1 MALSVHKEVGMR
13 ILIIG
18 DGKAGHTIA
27 QSLITEN
34 HEVTI
39 VDRSQEALT
48 RSQEA
53 LDARTVQGSG
63 VNADTLLEAGVKEAD
78 IVIAV
83 TVSDEINMLC
93 CLTAKRLGAGY
104 AIARIRDPEYNK
116 SLGFLMQELLIDY
129 VINPDRLL
137 AQEISRMLR
146 YPFTGGVETFA
157 RGRVEMMDFRLGPGD
172 KLLGLAMKDLYRK
185 LPTLPRVLF
194 CAVQRGEEAV
204 IPKGDMVLQEGDR
217 VYVAADIPT
226 ITRFFASIG
235 KNTAGIH
242 SVMVLGAGRI
252 AFYLCQLLAQT
263 RMKVT
268 VIERDEA
275 RALEFKQMLP
285 EVDVILGDGT
295 DQELLTAE
303 GLEQF
308 DAFVTLSG
316 LDEENIMAALYARR
330 AGVRRV
336 IVKNSRDTYLELLG
350 ELGLDS
356 AVSVRRATSD
366 SILRTVRTRSA
377 AHAAEAVERLYHLMD
392 NAVEALEFIAHQED
406 SFLGQPLRTLQVR
419 QDALIAVIVRAG
431 QVRVPFGEDSIQQ
444 GDRVVVIVKG
454 GGVARLEDI
463 FTQVRA

>member
-1 MALSVHKEVGMR
+1 MR

-27 QSLITEN
+27 QGLILEN

-39 VDRSQEALT
+39 VDRSEAALT
-48 RSQEA
+48 RSQDA
-53 LDARTVQGSG
+53 LDTRTVQGSG

-104 AIARIRDPEYNK
+104 AIARIRDPEYHR
-116 SLGFLMQELLIDY
+116 SLPFLMQELLIDY
-129 VINPDRLL
+129 VINPERLM

-157 RGRVEMMDFRLGPGD
+157 RGRVEMLDFRLGPED
-172 KLLGLAMKDLYRK
+172 KLLGLALKDLYRK
-185 LPTLPRVLF
+185 LPSLPRVLF
-194 CAVQRGEEAV
+194 CAVQREEEAL
-204 IPKGDMVLQEGDR
+204 IPKGDLVLREGDR
-217 VYVAADIPT
+217 VYVAADVPT

-235 KNTAGIH
+235 KNTAGIK

-252 AFYLCQLLAQT
+252 AYYLCQLLAQT
-263 RMKVT
+263 RMKVA
-268 VIERDEA
+268 VIERDEE
-275 RALEFKQMLP
+275 RAAEFKQMLP

-295 DQELLTAE
+295 DQELLTSE
-303 GLEQF
+303 GLEHF

-336 IVKNSRDTYLELLG
+336 IVKNSRDTYLDLLG

-356 AVSVRRATSD
+356 VVSVRRVTGD
-366 SILRTVRTRSA
+366 TILRTVRTRGA
-377 AHAAEAVERLYHLMD
+377 AHAAAAVERLYHLMD
-392 NAVEALEFIAHQED
+392 GEVEALEFIAHAQD
-406 SFLGQPLRTLQVR
+406 SFLNKPLKTLTVR
-419 QDALIAVIVRAG
+419 PDALIAVIVRDG

-444 GDRVVVIVKG
+444 GDRVVVIAKG
-454 GGVARLEDI
+454 GGVTRLADI
-463 FTQVRA
+463 LTGVRA